1 MPDSRPVEPSLQD
14 FINAV
19 EAEALNVSGK
29 SKEEALQMLQEAANR
44 VGSGATVTYSTDP
57 DPITGEGAVI
67 VTFNEVSSDPID
79 VDIIA

>member
-1 MPDSRPVEPSLQD
+1 M
-14 FINAV
+14 NAV
-19 EAEALNVSGK
+19 KAEAPKVSGK
-29 SKEEALQMLQEAANR
+29 SKEEALQMLQAAADKI
-44 VGSGATVTYSTDP
+44 GGGATVTYSTDP

>member
-1 MPDSRPVEPSLQD
+1 
-14 FINAV
+14 
-19 EAEALNVSGK
+19 
-29 SKEEALQMLQEAANR
+29 MLQNAANT
-44 VGSGATVTYSTDP
+44 VGSGATVTYSTNP